1 MMMKVRWLNIVGI
14 VGIAAAMSGCVSYGN
29 THALIT
35 PVGAVG
41 YHKFKPQNTA
51 PVLPPNPDQ
60 VAAIQHANDANDQQQ
75 PPDGGDT

>member
-1 MMMKVRWLNIVGI
+1 MMKLRALNIVAI
-14 VGIAAAMSGCVSYGN
+14 VSMVAAMSGCVSYGN

-51 PVLPPNPDQ
+51 PVLPPSPDR
-60 VAAIQHANDANDQQQ
+60 VAAIQEQNDQQAHE
-75 PPDGGDT
+75 DAHDGDT